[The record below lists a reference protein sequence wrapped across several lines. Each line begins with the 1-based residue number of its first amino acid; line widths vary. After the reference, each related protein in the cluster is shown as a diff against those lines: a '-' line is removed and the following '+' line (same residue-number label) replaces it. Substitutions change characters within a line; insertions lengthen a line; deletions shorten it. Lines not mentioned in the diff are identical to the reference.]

1 MDVIEHVP
9 MFRAIFHL
17 LRSFAACPKVSSI
30 LVPPPGDGSSISS
43 GSQSI
48 YWLLRKLRNFIP
60 RHVSTTATGAKVD
73 DPDGELTELS
83 EDLILTFTVVKTVVI
98 SDHHPRWAIQTPE
111 STLTSDKLYRDTMM
125 AGRNPFAVRSPTAGR
140 MSGGESNGN
149 ANHASTPSSIIA
161 PSRFGAPAAANT
173 ASPHTT
179 YKASDSNG
187 SPTPL
192 LRPSLIGAPSSSIL
206 KPATLGYSPALPSI
220 PFSRPVEVDVDVY
233 LPSRVAGAEG
243 AAAAALPDI
252 PSLNLL
258 SASASPAPTSAA
270 VSIGNNFV
278 FGQKLHERNPNHAA
292 AEPKA
297 GGTPVT
303 ESFLDVT
310 PKEKSEAESASSNGL
325 PAPSMT
331 LNDSVKMEEEKT
343 RAAKRKYEEV
353 TVVTGEEGEENA
365 LEVDGKL
372 FIFDK
377 AKGNWIERGF
387 GDLRLNDKK
396 LENQTLQSRLVMR
409 TKGSRRVILNTNVW
423 AEMIIEKTGTK
434 SIRLT
439 GMDDVQVRVFLLQ
452 ASPRDTE
459 ILTNALEGRLK
470 TLRAQQA
477 RATPAAAAA
486 AAAAAE
492 LDQACDN

>member
-1 MDVIEHVP
+1 
-9 MFRAIFHL
+9 
-17 LRSFAACPKVSSI
+17 
-30 LVPPPGDGSSISS
+30 
-43 GSQSI
+43 
-48 YWLLRKLRNFIP
+48 
-60 RHVSTTATGAKVD
+60 VD
-73 DPDGELTELS
+73 DPEGELTELS

-179 YKASDSNG
+179 YKGMNINLKSKLNQFKFILFLKASDSNG

-192 LRPSLIGAPSSSIL
+192 LRPSLIGAPSTSIL

-278 FGQKLHERNPNHAA
+278 FGQKLHER
-292 AEPKA
+292 
-297 GGTPVT
+297 V
-303 ESFLDVT
+303 
-310 PKEKSEAESASSNGL
+310 
-325 PAPSMT
+325 
-331 LNDSVKMEEEKT
+331 
-343 RAAKRKYEEV
+343 
-353 TVVTGEEGEENA
+353 A
-365 LEVDGKL
+365 L
-372 FIFDK
+372 I
-377 AKGNWIERGF
+377 
-387 GDLRLNDKK
+387 
-396 LENQTLQSRLVMR
+396 
-409 TKGSRRVILNTNVW
+409 
-423 AEMIIEKTGTK
+423 
-434 SIRLT
+434 
-439 GMDDVQVRVFLLQ
+439 
-452 ASPRDTE
+452 
-459 ILTNALEGRLK
+459 
-470 TLRAQQA
+470 
-477 RATPAAAAA
+477 
-486 AAAAAE
+486 
-492 LDQACDN
+492 